1 MGIDK
6 PSVQLHKNVYYI
18 QYGLERGNTPG
29 LHDWLVDFDSKFI
42 RGEACANHAHK
53 LRQQGFYPDL
63 ICAHPGWGEALFLKD
78 IWPNSKLLCY
88 QEFYYNAHGYDYDF
102 DIELQGK
109 RNWSDDAKL
118 RLKNINPLLMLEAA
132 DWNITPTR
140 FQRSTFPK
148 ELQAKITSIHDG
160 IDISRACANK
170 NIKELDFGNGI
181 IIKKTDE
188 VITFVNRRIEP
199 YRGCHSF
206 IRSIPYIQ
214 SENPNAYIVIVGGL
228 TGVSYGNL
236 PKSGSW
242 REIFLKEIEGSYDP
256 SKVLF
261 TGRLDYSQY
270 LKVLQISS
278 CHVYLTYP
286 FVLSWSLLEAMSI
299 GCPVVGSKT
308 EPVEEVITNRENGLL
323 VDFFSTK
330 EIANSVTSILKNSD
344 MARQMGQKASDKVKK
359 EYSLQTCIPQQI
371 SLINLVASGKLYS

>member
-1 MGIDK
+1 M
-6 PSVQLHKNVYYI
+6 
-18 QYGLERGNTPG
+18 
-29 LHDWLVDFDSKFI
+29 
-42 RGEACANHAHK
+42 
-53 LRQQGFYPDL
+53 
-63 ICAHPGWGEALFLKD
+63 
-78 IWPNSKLLCY
+78 
-88 QEFYYNAHGYDYDF
+88 
-102 DIELQGK
+102 
-109 RNWSDDAKL
+109 
-118 RLKNINPLLMLEAA
+118 
-132 DWNITPTR
+132 
-140 FQRSTFPK
+140 
-148 ELQAKITSIHDG
+148 
-160 IDISRACANK
+160 
-170 NIKELDFGNGI
+170 
-181 IIKKTDE
+181 
-188 VITFVNRRIEP
+188 
-199 YRGCHSF
+199 
-206 IRSIPYIQ
+206 
-214 SENPNAYIVIVGGL
+214 